1 MGGVLIPMAE
11 GDPADIVTT
20 AFASFA
26 SYIPAVATAAIGVT
40 VLLWGVRKLS
50 SYFKSLAK

>member
-1 MGGVLIPMAE
+1 MNFVAAA
-11 GDPADIVTT
+11 GDPGDIVTT
-20 AFASFA
+20 AFASF
-26 SYIPAVATAAIGVT
+26 STYIPAVATAAIGVT